1 MFLSI
6 ICYNYYG
13 DYMINF
19 VVVDD
24 NEFVRSQIELIIS
37 KVCMPYDFNY
47 KVSSFSGYNEEL
59 NKLIK
64 NDNDIKVYLLDIEM
78 PKLSGVELARHIR
91 KTDWDSVIIIV
102 TTHQELELNVL
113 KEKLLIFDFI
123 SKFDNVEKRMS
134 ESLIDII
141 EKINTRKVLT
151 IKSGK
156 EIYNLKYDE
165 ILFLYKNNDMQTIIA
180 TIDKELVVRESL
192 TTISK
197 RLDNR
202 FYKTHRACYINK
214 DKIERVDFNKNIIY
228 FHNKKSIDLLSRNYK
243 KGLKDY
249 VCK

>member
-1 MFLSI
+1 
-6 ICYNYYG
+6 
-13 DYMINF
+13 MINF
-19 VVVDD
+19 IVVDD
-24 NEFVRSQIELIIS
+24 NEYVRNQLELIIS

-47 KVSSFSGYNEEL
+47 KVCSFEGYNEDL
-59 NKLIK
+59 NKVIK

-91 KTDWDSVIIIV
+91 KTDWDSIIII
-102 TTHQELELNVL
+102 TTSHEELELNVL

-123 SKFDNVEKRMS
+123 SKFDDVEQRLS

-141 EKINTRKVLT
+141 NRINTRKILT

-156 EIYNLKYDE
+156 EIYNLKYNE
-165 ILFLYKNNDMQTIIA
+165 ILFLYKNNDMQTIIT

-202 FYKTHRACYINK
+202 FYKTHRACYINTEK
-214 DKIERVDFNKNIIY
+214 MEKVDFNKNIIY
-228 FHNKKSIDLLSRNYK
+228 FNDKKSIDLLSRNYK
-243 KGLKDY
+243 KGLKGY